1 MSAPRDSLETLRD
14 EVARIDEALLTLLA
28 QRLEVARR
36 IGDVKRRAGRAV
48 CDPAR
53 EAHVV
58 RRAAERARAL
68 GVPEDDVRALT
79 WRVVALT
86 RRVQGTKVP
95 NAPA

>member
-1 MSAPRDSLETLRD
+1 MSPPRDSLDVLRD
-14 EVARIDEALLTLLA
+14 EVARIDDALLHLLA

-36 IGDVKRRAGRAV
+36 IGAVKRHAGRAV

-53 EAHVV
+53 EARVV

-86 RRVQGTKVP
+86 RRVQGTSVP